1 MKTHFFIR
9 LAALC
14 AAVLSTS
21 TVFAFLKL
29 PPIKD
34 NAAEGLAYMAEN
46 IYGVRPDLSNFKPR
60 MDVGKIEDGRAR
72 DAMGKLVFTYRHKT
86 VKLNTMTP
94 MGEKEFTTLVYFPKD
109 AKGPRPLFLYISF
122 EPDELWNGRFPVQ
135 EILKRGSAA
144 AIFFY
149 EDVMPDRWDEIQS
162 IKDRAPNAWG
172 TISAWS
178 LAASRVVDWAV
189 QDKDVDSRYIAVV
202 GHSRLGKTALW
213 TGANDS
219 RIALTCVND
228 SGCFGAR
235 LHACN
240 LEVDAPRMIGCET
253 IETITSWVGY
263 WFAPNARK
271 FAGQEENLPFDQHW
285 VTAAVAPRLLAIASA
300 DLDTWACP
308 SGEFAN
314 FEVTKGYY
322 ASKGVAENVHYHVR
336 HGEHALSLFD
346 WTEYMDFAKSRGWPI
361 K

>member
-1 MKTHFFIR
+1 MKS
-9 LAALC
+9 AALFI
-14 AAVLSTS
+14 AAVCSLQ
-21 TVFAFLKL
+21 ALAYLKL
-29 PPIKD
+29 PEVPANVED
-34 NAAEGLAYMAEN
+34 GLKFMSEN

-60 MDVGKIEDGRAR
+60 MEESQMEVGRAR
-72 DAMGKLVFTYRHKT
+72 DAMGKKIFEYRHKS

-94 MGEKEFTTLVYFPKD
+94 VGEKEFTVLTYFPKE
-109 AKGPRPLFLYISF
+109 AKGPIPLFIYISF

-149 EDVMPDRWDEIQS
+149 EDVMPDRWNEIQS

-172 TISAWS
+172 TISAWA

-189 QDKDVDSRYIAVV
+189 ADKNVDSRYIAIV

-213 TGANDS
+213 TGANDK
-219 RIALTCVND
+219 RIALTCVNN

-240 LEVDAPRMIGCET
+240 LEIDAPHMIGGET
-253 IETITSWVGY
+253 IATITSWVGY
-263 WFAPNARK
+263 WFAPNAKK
-271 FAGQEENLPFDQHW
+271 FVGKEQELPFDQHW

-314 FEVTKGYY
+314 FEVTKNYY
-322 ASKGVAENVHYHVR
+322 YSKGAAENVHYHLR
-336 HGEHALSLFD
+336 HGEHALSLYD
-346 WTEYMDFAKSRGWPI
+346 WNEYMDFAAARGWPL
-361 K
+361 KSAAK